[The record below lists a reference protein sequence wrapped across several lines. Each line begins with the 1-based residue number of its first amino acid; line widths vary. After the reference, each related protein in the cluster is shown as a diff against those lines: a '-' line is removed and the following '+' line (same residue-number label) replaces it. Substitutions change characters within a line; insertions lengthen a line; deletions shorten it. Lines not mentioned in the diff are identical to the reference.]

1 MVRPLVAH
9 PQVHVDVRPAAHE
22 QVAVALVAVVRARV
36 AAVADAQLVVAP
48 VADEPVAAHAN
59 PN

>member
-1 MVRPLVAH
+1 MAH